1 MDEMK
6 TASAAQQSRV
16 QWTEAQYRAITTR
29 DKTLLLSAAAGSGK
43 TTTLTERVIRMLTDP
58 TDPRDVSRMVIVTF
72 TVAAASDLKDKLTR
86 ALNEAIRKDPSNRR
100 LHNQLLL
107 LADADIGTIDSF
119 CRRIV
124 TEFSDCA
131 GISPSYR
138 VCDPNEEAHLLRF
151 VLDPFIDRLFA
162 GEEPGVGTAEE
173 FCDFVSTV
181 VESRRQDD
189 LPTVVLK
196 VWEQVQSCPEGVD
209 KLDVCARYIEDVC
222 NLPPEKTVFGK
233 ALIARVAER
242 FAEAVNAV
250 EDLLSDLDGE
260 ALETQAVVRP
270 ALDEF
275 LAAAR
280 ALSDPST
287 TYDDAR
293 AIVLRFGSEEKG
305 VSPIKRS
312 FAETFAKRATPDFKR
327 TLEGFLSG
335 SKDKNRLL
343 AGVLKFVPLFR
354 FTSADWKAEAEEHL
368 KTSRLLARLIRRFD
382 ELVGAEKRRRNVAS
396 FADVERAALRILL
409 ARDPETGKFV
419 KTAAAR
425 EIASRYDEVFVDEYQ
440 DVNPLQHAIFEAI
453 SGERNRFLVG
463 DVKQSIYLFRRAE
476 PRIFTGL
483 KTAFPP
489 LDEAGDGPAASL
501 FLSENFRCDKPIV
514 DFANAVFD
522 KLFGATGASI
532 GYVEGDRLRFAKPA
546 EACSPAPILPVVR
559 MFKNPVTEDG
569 EPPAE
574 DAECA
579 WVADEIV
586 RLTTE
591 GNRADGKPITP
602 DDVAILLRTEKPALA
617 FRAALTK
624 RGIPVSV
631 ETKIDFFDAPEI
643 RLALCLLNAV
653 DNPRR
658 DVPLVGLLL
667 SPLYEGFTPDL
678 LVSIRR
684 EATYPDEP
692 FYDTLVE
699 YCEKHPDFEAGARFL
714 SQLASFRRAAE
725 GMPVDRLIQKLFT
738 ETGLLPI
745 GGAANRE
752 NSREN
757 LTLFYQYARAFEAT
771 SFRGLYRFIA
781 YVNDLAAD
789 DESVK
794 LQPPSNVKGVH
805 IMTVHHSKGLEFPVV
820 FFSRALSPRG
830 GGHSIT
836 TDGNVSLTA
845 DFGLTTKVRDKTG
858 LARIETPFRLIAEH
872 EKARLESEEAL
883 RVLYVALT
891 RAKERLYVTGL
902 LRSNWSVKGQVEKYE
917 AQTPLTRSEVLS
929 ESTPFGLILRAISD
943 VDPCPA
949 EVVLPPVET
958 AQDPTAEEPPAQDE
972 TVAATQRIKAPAPAV
987 IRGDDGEEISE
998 EDAEKI
1004 LEKRFAY
1011 RYEFPWL
1018 GTVPGKLS
1026 VSVLSPA
1033 VLDGADEGT
1042 TVFTPKSPREEPAL
1056 PRFLSG
1062 ESKPVDP
1069 ALRGTATHEF
1079 LQFCDLGKVRERGV
1093 EAELDRLISG
1103 GFLTKETR
1111 DLVNLPELDLF
1122 RASSLAEELLGAS
1135 WLRREL
1141 RFNMILPAS
1150 RFTEDPELKKNLK
1163 DQTVLVQGIMDCVFL
1178 SKTGE
1183 LVLLDYK
1190 TDRLRGG
1197 IDAGEAEIAAFVGR
1211 HRDQLGYYAL
1221 AVEKMFGRKPD
1232 RVLLYPLCLGRPI
1245 RVSLPDAEGDA
1256 NL

>member
-6 TASAAQQSRV
+6 SAPDPAAERGK
-16 QWTEAQYRAITTR
+16 WTEAQYRAVTTR

-43 TTTLTERVIRMLTDP
+43 TTTLTERAIRMLTDP
-58 TDPRDVSRMVIVTF
+58 TDPRDVSRMAIVTF
-72 TVAAASDLKDKLTR
+72 TVAAASDLKEKLTN
-86 ALNEAIRKDPSNRR
+86 ALNEAIRKNPADSR
-100 LHNQLLL
+100 LHEQLLL
-107 LADADIGTIDSF
+107 LADADIGTIDGF

-131 GISPSYR
+131 GVSPSYR
-138 VCDPNEEAHLLRF
+138 VCDPSEEAHLLRF
-151 VLDPFIDRLFA
+151 VLNPFIDRLFA
-162 GEEPGVGTAEE
+162 GEEPGVGGAEE
-173 FCDFVSTV
+173 FCDFVSTI
-181 VESRRQDD
+181 VESRRQED

-196 VWEQVQSCPEGVD
+196 VWEQVQNCPEGVG
-209 KLDVCARYIEDVC
+209 KLDVYAGYIEEAY
-222 NLPPEKTVFGK
+222 NRPPEKTTFGK

-242 FAEAVNAV
+242 FAETAEAVK
-250 EDLLSDLDGE
+250 DLLADLDGE
-260 ALETQAVVRP
+260 APETRAVVLP
-270 ALDEF
+270 AFEEILS
-275 LAAAR
+275 AAR
-280 ALSDPST
+280 VLSDPSV
-287 TYDDAR
+287 TYDEAR

-312 FAETFAKRATPDFKR
+312 FAETFAKRASPDFKKAI
-327 TLEGFLSG
+327 EEFLSG

-343 AGVLKFVPLFR
+343 AGVLKFVPLFL
-354 FTSADWKAEAEEHL
+354 FTSADWKTEAGEHL

-382 ELVGAEKRRRNVAS
+382 ELVDAEKRRRNVAS

-419 KTAAAR
+419 RTAAAR

-476 PRIFTGL
+476 PRIFTEL
-483 KTAFPP
+483 KTTFPP
-489 LDEAGDGPAASL
+489 LDEAGDAPAASL

-522 KLFGATGASI
+522 KLFGAAGSSI
-532 GYVEGDRLRFAKPA
+532 GYCEGDRLRFAKPA
-546 EACSPAPILPVVR
+546 EKCSPEPILPVVR
-559 MFKNPVTEDG
+559 MFKNPVTEGGD
-569 EPPAE
+569 PPAE

-591 GNRADGKPITP
+591 GNRADGKPIEP
-602 DDVAILLRTEKPALA
+602 NDVAILLRAEKHALA
-617 FRAALTK
+617 FRAALTR

-678 LVSIRR
+678 LVKIRR
-684 EATYPDEP
+684 EAAFPDEP
-692 FYDTLVE
+692 FYDTLVG
-699 YCEKHPDFEAGARFL
+699 YCEKHPDFTAGTRFL
-714 SQLASFRRAAE
+714 SQLATFRRAAE

-745 GGAANRE
+745 GGSANRE
-752 NSREN
+752 NGREN
-757 LTLFYQYARAFEAT
+757 LLLFYQYARAFEAT

-789 DESVK
+789 DEKLK
-794 LQPPSNVKGVH
+794 LQPPANIKGVH

-820 FFSRALSPRG
+820 FFSRTLSPRG
-830 GGHSIT
+830 GGRSIT

-845 DFGLTTKVRDKTG
+845 DYGLTVKVRDKTG
-858 LARIETPFRLIAEH
+858 LARIETPFRLIAER
-872 EKARLESEEAL
+872 EKDRLESEESL

-891 RAKERLYVTGL
+891 RARERLYVTGL
-902 LRSNWSVKGQVEKYE
+902 LSGNRTVKGQIEKYE
-917 AQTPLTRSEVLS
+917 KRTPLTRSEILS
-929 ESTPFGLILRAISD
+929 ENTPFGLIMRAIRD
-943 VDPCPA
+943 ADPRPA
-949 EVVLPPVET
+949 EVFFPPVET
-958 AQDPTAEEPPAQDE
+958 AQEETAQEKAAQEAPPRAKI
-972 TVAATQRIKAPAPAV
+972 APPAPAV
-987 IRGDDGEEISE
+987 IRGDDGEEITE
-998 EDAEKI
+998 KDAETI
-1004 LEKRFAY
+1004 LKARFAH
-1011 RYEFPWL
+1011 RYAFPWL

-1042 TVFTPKSPREEPAL
+1042 AVFTPKSTGEEPAL

-1062 ESKPVDP
+1062 EKKPVDP

-1079 LQFCDLGKVRERGV
+1079 LQFCDLGKVRRDGV
-1093 EAELDRLISG
+1093 EAELNRLISG

-1111 DLVNLPELDLF
+1111 DLVDLPELELF
-1122 RASSLAEELLGAS
+1122 RASSLADEMLAAK

-1150 RFTEDPELKKNLK
+1150 RFTEDPELKKNLEN
-1163 DQTVLVQGIMDCVFL
+1163 QTVLVQGIMDCVFL
-1178 SKTGE
+1178 SETGE
-1183 LVLLDYK
+1183 VVLLDYK

-1197 IDAGEAEIAAFVGR
+1197 IGADETEIGAFVLR
-1211 HRDQLGYYAL
+1211 HRDQLGYYSL
-1221 AVEKMFGRKPD
+1221 AVERMFGRKPD
-1232 RVLLYPLCLGRPI
+1232 RVLLYPLCLGRAI
-1245 RVSLPDAEGDA
+1245 EVGL
-1256 NL
+1256 

>member
-1 MDEMK
+1 MDGTK
-6 TASAAQQSRV
+6 SAPTPAAERGK
-16 QWTEAQYRAITTR
+16 WTEAQYRAITTR

-72 TVAAASDLKDKLTR
+72 TVAAASDLKEKLTK
-86 ALNEAIRKDPSNRR
+86 ALNEAIRKNPSDRR
-100 LHNQLLL
+100 LPEQLLL
-107 LADADIGTIDSF
+107 LADADIGTIDGF

-138 VCDPNEEAHLLRF
+138 VCDPGEEAHLLRF
-151 VLDPFIDRLFA
+151 VLEPFIDRLFA
-162 GEEPGVGTAEE
+162 GEEPEVGTAEA

-181 VESRRQDD
+181 VESRNQED
-189 LPTVVLK
+189 LSKIILK
-196 VWEQVQSCPEGVD
+196 VWEQVQNCPEGVD
-209 KLDVCARYIEDVC
+209 KLDVCAGYIEEVC
-222 NLPPEKTVFGK
+222 NLPPEKTVFGR

-242 FAEAVNAV
+242 FAETAKTA
-250 EDLLSDLDGE
+250 EKLLLDLGSEPAGTQDVLRPPLE
-260 ALETQAVVRP
+260 ALLRACRVLADRDRSYDDVCG
-270 ALDEF
+270 AIF
-275 LAAAR
+275 AAAGVPIPAFRQDR
-280 ALSDPST
+280 AFVKEAD
-287 TYDDAR
+287 
-293 AIVLRFGSEEKG
+293 
-305 VSPIKRS
+305 
-312 FAETFAKRATPDFKR
+312 PDFLSETKA
-327 TLEGFLSG
+327 FLY
-335 SKDKNRLL
+335 
-343 AGVLKFVPLFR
+343 GVRDAAKEDFKPLFL
-354 FTSADWKAEAEEHL
+354 FTSDDWKAEAAEHL

-382 ELVGAEKRRRNVAS
+382 ELVDAEKRRRNVAS
-396 FADVERAALRILL
+396 FADVERAALRILFT
-409 ARDPETGKFV
+409 RDPETGKSV
-419 KTAAAR
+419 RTAAAR
-425 EIASRYDEVFVDEYQ
+425 EIASRYDEIFVDEYQ
-440 DVNPLQHAIFEAI
+440 DINPIQHAIFEAI
-453 SGERNRFLVG
+453 STERNRFLVG

-476 PRIFTGL
+476 PRIFAEL
-483 KTAFPP
+483 KTALPP
-489 LDEAGDGPAASL
+489 LDEAGDAPAASL

-522 KLFGATGASI
+522 KLFGATGSSI
-532 GYVEGDRLRFAKPA
+532 GYCEGDRLRFAKPA
-546 EACSPAPILPVVR
+546 EQCSPEPILPVVR
-559 MFKNPVTEDG
+559 MFKDPVTEDG

-591 GNRADGKPITP
+591 GNRADGKPIEP
-602 DDVAILLRTEKPALA
+602 DDVAILLRAEKHALA

-678 LVSIRR
+678 LVSIRQ
-684 EATYPDEP
+684 EAAFPDEP
-692 FYDTLVE
+692 FYDTLIG
-699 YCEKHPDFEAGARFL
+699 YCEKHPDFTAGTRFL
-714 SQLASFRRAAE
+714 TQLASFRRAAE
-725 GMPVDRLIQKLFT
+725 GMPVDRLIQKLFA

-745 GGAANRE
+745 GGAADRE
-752 NSREN
+752 NGREN
-757 LTLFYQYARAFEAT
+757 LILFYQYARAFEAT

-789 DESVK
+789 DEKLK
-794 LQPPSNVKGVH
+794 LQPPANVKGVH
-805 IMTVHHSKGLEFPVV
+805 IMTVHHSKGLEYPVV
-820 FFSRALSPRG
+820 FFSRALSARG

-845 DFGLTTKVRDKTG
+845 DYGLTVKVRDGTG
-858 LARIETPFRLIAEH
+858 LARIETPFRLIAER
-872 EKARLESEEAL
+872 EKKRLESEEAL

-891 RAKERLYVTGL
+891 RARERLYVTGL
-902 LRSNWSVKGQVEKYE
+902 LRGNWTVKGQIEKYE
-917 AQTPLTRSEVLS
+917 AQTPLTRSAVLS
-929 ESTPFGLILRAISD
+929 ESTPFGLILRAIRG
-943 VDPCPA
+943 VEPRPA
-949 EVVLPPVET
+949 EVFFPPAEETREAAAPENEAPET
-958 AQDPTAEEPPAQDE
+958 APVKAAPPAP
-972 TVAATQRIKAPAPAV
+972 PA
-987 IRGDDGEEISE
+987 IRGDDGKEISE
-998 EDAEKI
+998 DAARKI
-1004 LEKRFAY
+1004 LKDRFDY
-1011 RYEFPWL
+1011 RYAFPWL

-1042 TVFTPKSPREEPAL
+1042 AVFTPKSTGEEPAL

-1062 ESKPVDP
+1062 EKKPVDP

-1079 LQFCDLGKVRERGV
+1079 LQFCDLGRVRRDGV

-1111 DLVNLPELDLF
+1111 NLVDLPELELF
-1122 RASSLAEELLGAS
+1122 RASSLADEMLGAK

-1150 RFTEDPELKKNLK
+1150 RFSEDPDLKKNLEN
-1163 DQTVLVQGIMDCVFL
+1163 QTVLVQGIMDCVFL
-1178 SKTGE
+1178 SETDE

-1197 IDAGEAEIAAFVGR
+1197 INADEAEIAAFVKR
-1211 HRDQLGYYAL
+1211 HRDQLGYYSL

-1232 RVLLYPLCLGRPI
+1232 RILLYPLCLGRAI
-1245 RVSLPDAEGDA
+1245 GIVL
-1256 NL
+1256 